1 MLGLN
6 TSYLKY
12 IILGVL
18 LYGLV
23 LVVNNKLLNNN
34 DGQSDGFTTEQKD
47 DLNDVVEKL
56 TTVSEKLNNL
66 VEKIENMNTVTKDK
80 DDEDDEDY
88 DEDVEEDVEKPKEK
102 FRKKR
107 ETFKKKKVDKD
118 DKHEGFTNYTTGV
131 SSAFGGDYLLL
142 DH

>member
-1 MLGLN
+1 
-6 TSYLKY
+6 
-12 IILGVL
+12 
-18 LYGLV
+18 
-23 LVVNNKLLNNN
+23 
-34 DGQSDGFTTEQKD
+34 
-47 DLNDVVEKL
+47 
-56 TTVSEKLNNL
+56 
-66 VEKIENMNTVTKDK
+66 MNTVTKDK

-88 DEDVEEDVEKPKEK
+88 DEDVEDVEEDVEKPKEK
-102 FRKKR
+102 FRKKK